1 MLLLQAALAKTA
13 AARSCIAMRRVAF
26 FGFWSIFV
34 QLLLEA
40 VFRHMEVLYKY
51 ASICLQQSKRPPALL
66 TESI

>member
-1 MLLLQAALAKTA
+1 MPFLQAARAGATA
-13 AARSCIAMRRVAF
+13 ARCCIRQRRVAL

-40 VFRHMEVLYKY
+40 VFRHMDVLYKY
-51 ASICLQQSKRPPALL
+51 ASICLQQSKCPPAPL